1 MTSDETRGV
10 VVRGLI
16 FIAAYNAVYLLWLLL
31 RFSNHRIYTAGDD
44 LLQITGGLLSAA
56 LCFVGKSPRTWSRF
70 SLRDQPRSEW
80 MAMFSALSML
90 SFGIGQII
98 WMTYQFACHT
108 EPLVGWDDALY
119 LLAYPLLLLGFLASP
134 SKPLPDSARARIG
147 LDGLIVMA
155 SAVTFSWYFILGPTL
170 RQGHM
175 TILEKAVMTAYP
187 IGDLV
192 LVVCVLLIGA
202 RASSREQHYI
212 VRLLCIGM
220 LIAVGADS
228 YNDWRALH
236 GIAVTG
242 TWLDDSLILG
252 YMLTGLA
259 VGWSRLSAER
269 ISKASDASAG
279 VDAALVQ
286 PSAASSVWLTLT
298 PYALLPCVGLLALYA
313 GLQGHTGR
321 QYAVGVYIGAAGV
334 LALVIVRQLLAIA
347 ETRDLNRQL
356 ASTQGE
362 LTSNLDALRC
372 ANERLQSMATTDLL
386 TEMPNHRALVSAI
399 DSELER
405 STRTGRAC
413 SVLFLD
419 IDHFKFVND
428 TFGHA
433 SGDLALREF
442 AAVIRRNLRGID
454 LLGRWG
460 GEEFVALLP
469 EADSREAYKIA
480 ERVRAAVASHS
491 FNVAGG
497 LLLTCSIGAGTFPDD
512 AFNRDA
518 LMHAADRAMYAAKRC
533 GRNQVRTA
541 ADANTALTESESEA
555 LLARDARDEA
565 ALLGMVEALT
575 ALVEVR
581 DHYTGDHT
589 ADVESLSRDVAL
601 ELGMS
606 HSEARM
612 VGIAGRLHD
621 IGKVAIPDAVL
632 HKPARLTEEEWV
644 VMRSHASIGGDVVA
658 RIPALRALAPI
669 VRGHHESWNGAGYP
683 DRLAGEA
690 IPLASRIIT
699 VSDAYCA
706 MVTDRPYRARCSS
719 DDALAELW
727 RCAGTQFDPSV
738 VKSLVTVI
746 TLRETESGDQ
756 RPLLAA

>member
-1 MTSDETRGV
+1 M
-10 VVRGLI
+10 RGLI
-16 FIAAYNAVYLLWLLL
+16 FIAAYNAVYLLWLIL
-31 RFSNHRIYTAGDD
+31 RCKNHQLFTAVDD
-44 LLQITGGLLSAA
+44 LLQITGGLLAA
-56 LCFVGKSPRTWSRF
+56 TLCFAGKSPRTWSRF
-70 SLRDQPRSEW
+70 TLRDQPRSEW

-98 WMTYQFACHT
+98 WMTYQFAYHT

-119 LLAYPLLLLGFLASP
+119 IAAYPLLLLGFLASP
-134 SKPLPDSARARIG
+134 SKPMPDSARARIG

-155 SAVTFSWYFILGPTL
+155 SAVTFSWYFILGPML
-170 RQGHM
+170 HQGHI

-202 RASSREQHYI
+202 RASNREQHCI
-212 VRLLCIGM
+212 VRLLCTGM

-228 YNDWRALH
+228 YSAWRALH
-236 GIAVTG
+236 GVPVNG
-242 TWLDDSLILG
+242 TCLDDSLALG

-269 ISKASDASAG
+269 TSKDSTPISETSPIQSMPAG
-279 VDAALVQ
+279 SL
-286 PSAASSVWLTLT
+286 WLTLT

-313 GLQGHTGR
+313 GLHRRTGHE
-321 QYAVGVYIGAAGV
+321 YALGVYIGATAV
-334 LALVIVRQLLAIA
+334 VALVIVRQLLAIA
-347 ETRDLNRQL
+347 ETRDLNRRL
-356 ASTQGE
+356 ASAQGE

-399 DSELER
+399 DTELER
-405 STRTGRAC
+405 ATRSGRAC

-433 SGDLALREF
+433 AGDIALREF
-442 AAVIRRNLRGID
+442 ASVIRRNLRGID

-469 EADSREAYKIA
+469 EADPSEAYKIA
-480 ERVRAAVASHS
+480 ERVRASVASHS
-491 FNVAGG
+491 FSVAGG
-497 LLLTCSIGAGTFPDD
+497 LLLTCSIGAGTFPND

-518 LMHAADRAMYAAKRC
+518 LMHAADRAMYSAKRR

-541 ADANTALTESESEA
+541 ADSHAALSESESEA

-581 DHYTGDHT
+581 DQYTGDHT
-589 ADVESLSRDVAL
+589 ADVESLSREVAL
-601 ELGMS
+601 YLGMS
-606 HSEARM
+606 DAEARM

-621 IGKVAIPDAVL
+621 LGKVAIPDAIL
-632 HKPARLTEEEWV
+632 HKPSRLTSEEWE
-644 VMRSHASIGGDVVA
+644 VMRSHSAIGGDVVA

-683 DRLAGEA
+683 DGLAGEV

-699 VSDAYCA
+699 VADAYCA
-706 MVTDRPYRARCSS
+706 MVTDRPYRLRCSS
-719 DDALAELW
+719 DVALAELW
-727 RCAGTQFDPSV
+727 RCAGIQFDPQV
-738 VKSLVTVI
+738 VKGLVAVI
-746 TLRETESGDQ
+746 TDREQAESGE